1 MIRWPGGTNAN
12 AYNVFEEKLDDEKMT
27 GVDGKEID
35 VEECAQKRKYKSTN
49 ENIAR
54 SKTSGKYKVKD
65 FGIFYERCK
74 GRMRVSLVSVSYTHL
89 TLPTN

>member
-1 MIRWPGGTNAN
+1 MARRLT
-12 AYNVFEEKLDDEKMT
+12 
-27 GVDGKEID
+27 
-35 VEECAQKRKYKSTN
+35 EECAQKRKYKSTN

-74 GRMRVSLVSVSYTHL
+74 GRMRVSLVLNVCTRDETH
-89 TLPTN
+89 TRACANV